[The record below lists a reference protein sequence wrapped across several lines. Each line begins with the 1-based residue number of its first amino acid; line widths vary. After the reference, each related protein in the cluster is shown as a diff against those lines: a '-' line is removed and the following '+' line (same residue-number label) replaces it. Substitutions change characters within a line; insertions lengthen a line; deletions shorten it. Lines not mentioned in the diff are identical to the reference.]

1 MNRLDRGFRCARCLH
16 TDTKHRFTCLRLPDD
31 LKPVNSKASRKAGA
45 IACCAVLLSF
55 IMVLAGC
62 GGGSSSSSPTPAP
75 TPTPDGSFAP
85 AASLPTMNQGR
96 DSATATLLPNGKV
109 LVAGGRTLG
118 HTGSI
123 VSLASVELYDPAT
136 NTFAPPG
143 STPTMNQSRASA
155 TATLLPSGK
164 VLIAGGDSIPGDGAV
179 ITLTSVE
186 LYDPAT
192 NTFAPPGPTPSMN
205 QARATFGGNTNVVAV
220 LLSNGKVL
228 IAGGVDPSDVGFDT
242 VELYDPTTNTFAPAA
257 SLPTMNGHRDEP
269 VGTSLPNGEALI
281 AGGFERFLGTASI
294 ISDTIDLYDPVT
306 NSFAPAASTP
316 TMNSPRS
323 NAAAAL
329 LPNGTVLI
337 AGGTAPAPEGPGG
350 VALASVDLYDSATN
364 SFAPPAATPAMNEPR
379 CCGPTATLLQNGKVL
394 ITQGEGDNTV
404 DLYDPTTNTFAP
416 AALLPKMNQTR
427 VQATATLL
435 PNGKVL
441 IAGGGA
447 LLNTIELYTP

>member
-1 MNRLDRGFRCARCLH
+1 
-16 TDTKHRFTCLRLPDD
+16 
-31 LKPVNSKASRKAGA
+31 
-45 IACCAVLLSF
+45 
-55 IMVLAGC
+55 
-62 GGGSSSSSPTPAP
+62 
-75 TPTPDGSFAP
+75 
-85 AASLPTMNQGR
+85 MNQGR

-118 HTGSI
+118 STGSI

-155 TATLLPSGK
+155 TATLLPGGK
-164 VLIAGGDSIPGDGAV
+164 VLIAGGDGIPGDGTV
-179 ITLTSVE
+179 MHLTSVE

-192 NTFAPPGPTPSMN
+192 NTFAQPGSTPSMN
-205 QARATFGGNTNVVAV
+205 EARANEGNGDLVSV
-220 LLSNGKVL
+220 LLANGKVL
-228 IAGGVDPSDVGFDT
+228 IAGGVDPSVAGLDT

-257 SLPTMNGHRDEP
+257 SLPMMNSHRDGP
-269 VGTSLPNGEALI
+269 TGTSLPNGEVLI
-281 AGGFERFLGTASI
+281 AGGFERFMGTASI

-316 TMNSPRS
+316 TMNSPRT

-337 AGGTAPAPEGPGG
+337 AGGIAPTPYYSPGG
-350 VALASVDLYDSATN
+350 VVLASVDLYDSATN
-364 SFAPPAATPAMNEPR
+364 SFAPPAATPTMNEPR
-379 CCGPTATLLQNGKVL
+379 AGLTATLLQNGKVL
-394 ITQGEGDNTV
+394 ITQGGGDNTV

-441 IAGGGA
+441 IAGGGL
-447 LLNTIELYTP
+447 LLNTIDLYTP